1 VSVITLYQ
9 FEISP
14 FCDKIR
20 RILNVK
26 GLSFEVREIPPTE
39 TLTTVR
45 RVNKAAKLPCL
56 DHDGKI
62 VVDSTDIARFLEAK
76 YPTPPLVPSD
86 PRERALCHVLE
97 DWADESLYFY
107 EATMRFTWPENA
119 ARWVPELTRSE
130 PAWLRPL
137 TAPIIPRA
145 VRSTVRAQGV
155 GRKSRE
161 QILVDVGAHVAAVSD
176 LLGDGDWLTG
186 RALSVADIA
195 VFAQLFCIRGTSDGA
210 RIVGEHGRVAS
221 WMARVDAATQ
231 PKRERARGPSAS

>member
-1 VSVITLYQ
+1 MITLYQ

-20 RILNVK
+20 RVLHVK
-26 GLSFEVREIPPTE
+26 GLPYEVREVPLAE

-45 RVNKAAKLPCL
+45 RVNKAAKLPSL
-56 DHDGKI
+56 DHDGEL

-76 YPTPPLVPSD
+76 YPDPALLPSE

-137 TAPIIPRA
+137 TAPIVPLA
-145 VRSTVRAQGV
+145 VRNTVRAQGV
-155 GRKSRE
+155 GRKSRD
-161 QILVDVGAHVAAVSD
+161 QILRDVRAHAAAVD
-176 LLGDGDWLTG
+176 GLLAGGDWLAG
-186 RALSVADIA
+186 RALSLADIA
-195 VFAQLFCIRGTSDGA
+195 VFAQLFCIRGTPEGA
-210 RIVGEHGRVAS
+210 RIVDEHPAVVS

-231 PKRERARGPSAS
+231 PRR